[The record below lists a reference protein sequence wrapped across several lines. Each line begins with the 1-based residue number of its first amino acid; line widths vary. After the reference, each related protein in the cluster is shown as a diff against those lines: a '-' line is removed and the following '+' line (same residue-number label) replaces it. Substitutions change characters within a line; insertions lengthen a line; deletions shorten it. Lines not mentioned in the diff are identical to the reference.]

1 MQFLYYG
8 ADFMITWYLR
18 LKFIT
23 NAELE
28 HYGIKY
34 RWASWESNEEW
45 NVMIEKNI
53 YVNKS

>member
-34 RWASWESNEEW
+34 RWASWESNDEW